1 MSDRLRALAFAL
13 LLIGSVVGPS
23 VGTAAVDGTAGPA
36 QQSQP
41 TEDEVDY
48 EAIGDRLQALA
59 SVEPDAEISLSDE
72 REEAARQGAT
82 AGARLAQQQGI
93 NVTQAQRQAAID
105 GAVRAAA
112 QVQNASVEQV
122 QAAARGAAQGALL
135 QSQRA
140 NVTQLQAGIYG
151 ASAGALSQFQQA
163 NVTQLQAAAYGG
175 AHGVVAQHQRANVSQ
190 LQFAAVG
197 SAAGAARSAGQ
208 VQRAIVSQIQEAA
221 QGGAYGSLVQ
231 RQNVTVTQIQ
241 AAAFGAAGGGAASDA
256 DTDPKKIQEAAMGA
270 ARGSLV
276 QRQEISITQI
286 QAAARGACRGALTQS
301 QNVSVTQIQQATIG
315 AAEGAL
321 TQTQSATVR
330 QVQAAAHG
338 GASGVLVQVQ
348 SVTIVQIQQAA
359 FGAAQG
365 AARTAAQQQIV
376 NVEQI
381 QAAAAGAGQGTI
393 IQVQQI
399 NVVQIQIVADSAAS
413 GALIQSQDATVNQ
426 IQSAAIGASE
436 GAILLTQ
443 RQEITLEQLQRRTER
458 AAADT
463 VTIAVEINV
472 ENDVTINNYAR
483 GAVTEPEP
491 DEDEPD
497 RLRSLFA
504 ATDEETLF
512 LANPNDVAVTVTL
525 TSDGTLETITLSPG
539 ESATRRLAAGQYALT
554 AESADGRTVRLAGR
568 SRLRFAVGAELR
580 SLGVSVDDQTLV
592 VENPNDQRVT
602 VRVARDGS
610 VVATFDVPRDWT
622 VTQRLDPGTYTVTAR
637 AADGRRAQV
646 DGDDSVTV
654 TIEQN
659 VIDLN
664 ASLDGRTL
672 SVENPGDRTV
682 TVSVGSAAGRQ
693 SFEVAPSTT
702 ETVTLTP
709 VDPVGHV
716 VSGTAP
722 DRKVLVNGLTSYT
735 VFVPLPPTVDL
746 AIGVEGRN
754 VTIENP
760 SDAAVTVTASRDD
773 GVNRTIEV
781 PAGERVTQ
789 SLEPGNYTLTGQAP
803 DGRLVRLNDQFSLA
817 IEIETLP
824 PEPLPPVDLTVTVE
838 DQNVTL
844 ENPGPPAVDVT
855 VAPIESD
862 ENQTIDVPAN
872 ATVTERLAPGNY
884 TLTGESDD
892 DRTVTLNDRASLA
905 IEIEAPPPE
914 PLPPID
920 LNVTIEDQNLTLRN
934 PGQPSVSVI
943 AAPDTGEENQTIDV
957 PANATVMRSLEPG
970 NYTLTGESAD
980 GRTVTLN
987 DRASLAIEIQAP
999 PPVDL
1004 NVTVQDQNVTLENP
1018 GPPAVNVTAVPDTG
1032 AENQTIDVPANAT
1045 VTRSVEPGNYTLT
1058 GESDDNRTVT
1068 LEGQT
1073 ALTIEIEAPPPE
1085 PLPPVDLN
1093 VTAEDQNVTL
1103 ENPGPSA
1110 VSVIAAP
1117 DTGEENQTIDVPA
1130 NATVTRSLEPGNYT
1144 LTGESADGRAVTLD
1158 GRADLA
1164 VEIEASPAEVD
1175 RTIDACRN
1183 VTAPGRYQLVGDI
1196 QATRDACIRVQTS
1209 NVTIDGNGNEISGE
1223 NPVDDPG
1230 TSIAGIY
1237 VEGSTESAGPD
1248 APARSNVTIRN
1259 VTVSGYRAG
1268 VDVFGVDV
1276 SGPEN
1281 VTVRD
1286 SVFQANGFGIDLGGQ
1301 NATVDNVTVE
1311 SNRVGISVVDGGNA
1325 TVNDSRL
1332 RENTVGLN
1340 TSGFSNVTL
1349 RSSVV
1354 SDNEENGVV
1363 ANTTTSLSL
1372 ADAVVR
1378 NNSGEGVVALFGQS
1392 LNLSNTTVVE
1402 NGDTGVRVNTTT
1414 ATLIDDAN
1422 VSQNGANGVL
1432 VEAAATNAT
1441 VNRTRI
1447 ANNSGVGIDARGPDS
1462 RLDVRDSAVRDN
1474 GAGGVRIARTATLS
1488 NVGVLGNGGPA
1499 FDARAGTAN
1508 ATDLRFGPSTTATFE
1523 EQSVALDPVER
1534 SALPVLPTDATAV
1547 GPGLNVTGLDG
1558 AVQLRLSYLADEA
1571 NESVER
1577 WRHNGTAWAVDGTDA
1592 TPGDGAIEG
1601 AIDRNG
1607 TYAPVRPPEEP
1618 LGVTVTVGNRL
1629 VWVANPTDQA
1639 LTATLTNA
1647 SGTVRE
1653 RTLGPGTNESIAGLD
1668 PGQYTLT
1675 AATEAGE
1682 SVSVDNDTE
1691 RQFTLPPDL
1700 QSLSLAVGTE
1710 TLTVENPNDVAV
1722 TLLAENET
1730 GQPLVVTISAAT
1742 TEQIELAV
1750 LDPGN
1755 YSARA
1760 ETADG
1765 RDVPVDGRWNT
1776 SFEVPVTATPTP
1788 TASPTETPT
1797 PTATATATA
1806 TETASP
1812 TSTTTATTSPTP
1824 TTTDT
1829 ASPTP
1834 TATDTASATPTN
1846 TATESP
1852 TATVTSTETTTASPT
1867 TTTQSETV
1875 TVAQQ
1880 GEDDSSGV
1888 LSTIVE
1894 AFDALLG

>member
-1 MSDRLRALAFAL
+1 
-13 LLIGSVVGPS
+13 
-23 VGTAAVDGTAGPA
+23 
-36 QQSQP
+36 
-41 TEDEVDY
+41 
-48 EAIGDRLQALA
+48 
-59 SVEPDAEISLSDE
+59 
-72 REEAARQGAT
+72 
-82 AGARLAQQQGI
+82 
-93 NVTQAQRQAAID
+93 
-105 GAVRAAA
+105 
-112 QVQNASVEQV
+112 
-122 QAAARGAAQGALL
+122 
-135 QSQRA
+135 
-140 NVTQLQAGIYG
+140 
-151 ASAGALSQFQQA
+151 
-163 NVTQLQAAAYGG
+163 
-175 AHGVVAQHQRANVSQ
+175 
-190 LQFAAVG
+190 
-197 SAAGAARSAGQ
+197 
-208 VQRAIVSQIQEAA
+208 VSQIQEAA

-256 DTDPKKIQEAAMGA
+256 DTDPKKVQEAAMGA

-554 AESADGRTVRLAGR
+554 AESADGQTVRLAGR
-568 SRLRFAVGAELR
+568 SRLRFAVGPELR

-693 SFEVAPSTT
+693 SFEVAPGTT

-817 IEIETLP
+817 IEIETPP

-844 ENPGPPAVDVT
+844 ENPGPPAVDIT
-855 VAPIESD
+855 VAPIEGD

-892 DRTVTLNDRASLA
+892 GRTVTLDGRTDLTV
-905 IEIEAPPPE
+905 EIEAPPPE
-914 PLPPID
+914 PL
-920 LNVTIEDQNLTLRN
+920 
-934 PGQPSVSVI
+934 
-943 AAPDTGEENQTIDV
+943 
-957 PANATVMRSLEPG
+957 
-970 NYTLTGESAD
+970 
-980 GRTVTLN
+980 
-987 DRASLAIEIQAP
+987 

-1004 NVTVQDQNVTLENP
+1004 NVTVQDQNLTLENP

-1045 VTRSVEPGNYTLT
+1045 VTRSLEPGNYTLT

-1103 ENPGPSA
+1103 ENPGQPA

-1117 DTGEENQTIDVPA
+1117 DTGAENQTIELPA
-1130 NATVTRSLEPGNYT
+1130 NATVTERLAPGNYT
-1144 LTGESADGRAVTLD
+1144 LTGESADGRTVTLND
-1158 GRADLA
+1158 RADLA
-1164 VEIEASPAEVD
+1164 IEIEAPSPEID

-1281 VTVRD
+1281 VTVQD
-1286 SVFQANGFGIDLGGQ
+1286 SVFQANSVGVDLGGQ

-1311 SNRVGISVVDGGNA
+1311 SNRVGISVVDGGNV

-1354 SDNEENGVV
+1354 ADNEENGVV

-1392 LNLSNTTVVE
+1392 LNLSNATVVE
-1402 NGDTGVRVNTTT
+1402 NGDAGVRVNTTAT
-1414 ATLIDDAN
+1414 TLIDDVN
-1422 VSQNGANGVL
+1422 VSQNGADGVL

-1447 ANNSGVGIDARGPDS
+1447 ANNSGVGIDARGPDG

-1488 NVGVLGNGGPA
+1488 NVSVLDNGGPA
-1499 FDARAGTAN
+1499 FDALAGTAN

>member
-59 SVEPDAEISLSDE
+59 SVEPDAEVSLSDE

-82 AGARLAQQQGI
+82 AGTRLAQQQGI

-112 QVQNASVEQV
+112 QVQNASIEQV

-256 DTDPKKIQEAAMGA
+256 DTDPKKVQEAAMGA

-554 AESADGRTVRLAGR
+554 AESADGQTVRLAGR
-568 SRLRFAVGAELR
+568 SRLRFAVGPELR

-693 SFEVAPSTT
+693 SFEVAPGTT

-817 IEIETLP
+817 IEIETPP

-844 ENPGPPAVDVT
+844 ENPGPPAVDIT
-855 VAPIESD
+855 VAPIEGD

-892 DRTVTLNDRASLA
+892 GRTVTLDGRTDLTV
-905 IEIEAPPPE
+905 EIEAPPPE
-914 PLPPID
+914 PL
-920 LNVTIEDQNLTLRN
+920 
-934 PGQPSVSVI
+934 
-943 AAPDTGEENQTIDV
+943 
-957 PANATVMRSLEPG
+957 
-970 NYTLTGESAD
+970 
-980 GRTVTLN
+980 
-987 DRASLAIEIQAP
+987 

-1004 NVTVQDQNVTLENP
+1004 NVTVQDQNLTLENP

-1045 VTRSVEPGNYTLT
+1045 VTRSLEPGNYTLT

-1103 ENPGPSA
+1103 ENPGQPA

-1117 DTGEENQTIDVPA
+1117 DTGAENQTIELPA
-1130 NATVTRSLEPGNYT
+1130 NATVTERLAPGNYT
-1144 LTGESADGRAVTLD
+1144 LTGESADGRTVTLND
-1158 GRADLA
+1158 RADLA
-1164 VEIEASPAEVD
+1164 IEIEAPSPEID

-1281 VTVRD
+1281 VTVQD
-1286 SVFQANGFGIDLGGQ
+1286 SVFQANSVGVDLGGQ

-1311 SNRVGISVVDGGNA
+1311 SNRVGISVVDGGNV

-1354 SDNEENGVV
+1354 ADNEENGVV

-1392 LNLSNTTVVE
+1392 LNLSNATVVE
-1402 NGDTGVRVNTTT
+1402 NGDAGVRVNTTAT
-1414 ATLIDDAN
+1414 TLIDDVN
-1422 VSQNGANGVL
+1422 VSQNGADGVL

-1447 ANNSGVGIDARGPDS
+1447 ANNSGVGIDARGPDG

-1488 NVGVLGNGGPA
+1488 NVSVLDNGGPA
-1499 FDARAGTAN
+1499 FDALAGTAN